1 MDQIIR
7 VVRYAALRL
16 AITRSLHA
24 FAITLTGAFV
34 LLLGLRIAQRLIGFE
49 LAWGDVFLGVGVA
62 AVFGAIAWAYAT
74 RDRDLASARALDEAA
89 DLRESLSTA
98 MCVASDPVRARDP
111 WAQLIVRAASERAE
125 GVDVRRAIPIRTP
138 EIAPIPA
145 CAGVVLAIVWFT
157 MPQFD
162 LTGKL
167 ATRAQADE
175 EQRQIQEVRSEFEE
189 GQKKLEELLSKANV
203 DLEEGEGEDAKND
216 REAPKTIEEA
226 RRDQVR
232 RLTDM
237 SERLEQ
243 LRQGEKNQAMDAIKD
258 RLGRLR
264 SPGEG
269 ELNDLYRAMA
279 RSNFGQAQKDLE
291 ALANKMAENSGLSPE
306 ERENLRKQL
315 EQMSGQLSKLATEQ
329 GDLAKSLEQMG
340 MDGRLAADPEAL
352 KRAIEQAKQNGEL
365 TPEQQKQLEQ
375 MQKQAEAQQ
384 RMAEAM
390 GNMADAMAKM
400 AKGASDQGMN
410 GEGMQGLEQLGE
422 TLSELELSQA
432 DLQALDMALSEA
444 RSQLNGQCE
453 GLSQCMGQGDGSGGT
468 PKLGEWAPGESDG
481 RMGLGSG
488 GPGQGSGDGP
498 MAEADDFMLEKKKAT
513 VQTRE
518 GPIIGTKLVQGAQI
532 RGESVA
538 EFSEVVE
545 ASSQAASEALET
557 MQVQREY
564 HDAVK
569 HYFGT
574 LNAKVKAEQ
583 AATGSKDASGPG
595 GT

>member
-49 LAWGDVFLGVGVA
+49 LAWADVFLGVGVA

-74 RDRDLASARALDEAA
+74 RDRDLASARVLDEAA

-98 MCVASDPVRARDP
+98 MCVASDPARARDP

-157 MPQFD
+157 MPQLD

-203 DLEEGEGEDAKND
+203 ELEEGEGEDAKND

-291 ALANKMAENSGLSPE
+291 ALAQKMSENSGLSPE

-315 EQMSGQLSKLATEQ
+315 EQMSGQLSKLAADQ
-329 GDLAKSLEQMG
+329 GELAKSLEQMG

-352 KRAIEQAKQNGEL
+352 KRAIEEAKKNGSL

-375 MQKQAEAQQ
+375 MQQQAQAQQ

-400 AKGASDQGMN
+400 AKGASDQGMS

-432 DLQALDMALSEA
+432 ELQALDMALSEA

-453 GLSQCMGQGDGSGGT
+453 GLAQCMGQGGGMAGT
-468 PKLGEWAPGESDG
+468 PKVGEWAPGESDG

-488 GPGQGSGDGP
+488 QAGQGSGDGP
-498 MAEADDFMLEKKKAT
+498 MAEADDFMLEKKKAA

-532 RGESVA
+532 RGDSVA
-538 EFSEVVE
+538 EFSAVVE
-545 ASSQAASEALET
+545 ASSQVASEALET

-583 AATGSKDASGPG
+583 GAAATKEAAGGGGS
-595 GT
+595 